1 MCGRYY
7 IDDETARE
15 IDKLVRKIDE
25 NLKNSNDAGI
35 MLTGRDVHPN
45 DLAPILIADGQGE
58 LRCHQQ
64 RWGFPGFKGKQ
75 VIFNARSETV
85 LEKKMFRQN
94 MDYRRAVVP
103 ATWFYE
109 WDQNKEKHLFYRK
122 DQPIVFMAGIYGC
135 FDEERFTILTTAANE
150 SMEPVHNRMPVIL
163 DSNELMEWTTNREWA
178 INHLHKKPCR
188 LDRKTEFE
196 QIKLFDI

>member
-15 IDKLVRKIDE
+15 IEKLVRKIDE
-25 NLKNSNDAGI
+25 KLKNMNDAGI
-35 MLTGRDVHPN
+35 MLTGRDIHPS
-45 DLAPILIADGQGE
+45 DLAPILIADGQGG
-58 LRCHQQ
+58 LYCQQQ

-94 MDYRRAVVP
+94 MEHRRAVIP

-109 WDQNKEKHLFYRK
+109 WDHNKEKHIFYRK
-122 DQPIVFMAGIYGC
+122 DQPIIFMAGIFGR
-135 FDEERFTILTTAANE
+135 FGDEERFTILTTAANE
-150 SMEPVHNRMPVIL
+150 SMKPIHDRMPIIL
-163 DSNELMEWTTNREWA
+163 DRDELMEWTTNREWSV
-178 INHLHKKPCR
+178 IHLNKKPCQ
-188 LDRKTEFE
+188 LDIKTEF
-196 QIKLFDI
+196 QQMSLF

>member
-25 NLKNSNDAGI
+25 NLKNSNDTSI
-35 MLTGRDVHPN
+35 MLTGRDIYPS
-45 DLAPILIADGQGE
+45 DLAPILIADGEGG
-58 LRCHQQ
+58 LYCRQQ

-85 LEKKMFRQN
+85 LEKKMFCQN
-94 MDYRRAVVP
+94 MEHRRAVIP

-109 WDQNKEKHLFYRK
+109 WDQNKEKHIFYRK
-122 DQPIVFMAGIYGC
+122 DQPIIFMAGIYGR
-135 FDEERFTILTTAANE
+135 FKDEERFTILTTAANE
-150 SMEPVHNRMPVIL
+150 SMKPIHDRMPIIL
-163 DSNELMEWTTNREWA
+163 DRDELMEWTTNREWSV
-178 INHLHKKPCR
+178 NHLYKKPCQ
-188 LDRKTEFE
+188 LDIRTEFE
-196 QIKLFDI
+196 QISLF

>member
-15 IDKLVRKIDE
+15 IEKLVRKIDE
-25 NLKNSNDAGI
+25 NLKTSNDIGM
-35 MLTGRDVHPN
+35 MLAGRDIRPS
-45 DLAPILIADGQGE
+45 DLAPILIANGQGGFN
-58 LRCHQQ
+58 CQQQ

-94 MDYRRAVVP
+94 MEQRRVVVP

-109 WDQNKEKHLFYRK
+109 WNKNKEKHTFYRK
-122 DQPIVFMAGIYGC
+122 GQSIIFMAGIYDL
-135 FDEERFTILTTAANE
+135 FDGEKRFTILTTAANE
-150 SMEPVHNRMPVIL
+150 SMIPVHDRMPIIL
-163 DSNELMEWTTNREWA
+163 ERDELVEWITNKEWA
-178 INHLHKKPCR
+178 VNHLNKKPCQ
-188 LDRKTEFE
+188 LDVKTEFE
-196 QIKLFDI
+196 QISLF